1 MSDEVFASKPKIVDK
16 NGEEIPSSED
26 NDDTYLGVEKYSGAC
41 LIAMERIFMNMV
53 LYGDDLFQN

>member
-1 MSDEVFASKPKIVDK
+1 MSDEAYASKPKIVDK
-16 NGEEIPSSED
+16 NGQVIPTSEE

-53 LYGDDLFQN
+53 FYGDDLFQ